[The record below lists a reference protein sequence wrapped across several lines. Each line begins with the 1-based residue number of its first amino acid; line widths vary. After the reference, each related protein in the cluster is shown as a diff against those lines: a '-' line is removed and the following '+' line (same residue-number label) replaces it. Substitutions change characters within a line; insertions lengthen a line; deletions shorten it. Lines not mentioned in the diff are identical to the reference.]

1 MAVKG
6 FHNVDS
12 HTWSRHRG
20 AAVDDLFNIFQ
31 NNRFGFNIVFDK
43 FVIVCKHLLYHI
55 HENIME

>member
-1 MAVKG
+1 MWTVLHDPAIEGPAVY
-6 FHNVDS
+6 
-12 HTWSRHRG
+12 
-20 AAVDDLFNIFQ
+20 DLFNIFQ